1 MDALMA
7 VSERVLVMDQG
18 LLICSGTP
26 EQVTSDA
33 CVIKAYLGEEVSDA
47 VD

>member
-1 MDALMA
+1 MDALMS

-18 LLICSGTP
+18 VLICSGTP

-33 CVIKAYLGEEVSDA
+33 CVIKAYLGEDPA
-47 VD
+47 LADD